1 MSRRPSRTGISTQQ
15 KHLLPPETS
24 IGAKAAVS
32 HLELALLNL
41 ETQLSTPEH
50 DEDRRSV
57 LEAKQCVRELMTR
70 YESHHL
76 RSFAHTKEQK
86 VGGLPLRSFT
96 SSHETFTKSDVPP
109 HALVD
114 GHTVAS
120 PPPLHEGTV
129 VELPGTLLCEPPQKL
144 ETHNAWLAD
153 HDDDWF
159 TPAQQRLLNI
169 FAELDNVGLGEIP
182 RSELRQAL
190 TRYGINAAKSWQLI
204 QTLDKDGDG
213 KITSGEWNDVVKGL
227 STDDHGRKVKDVVEG
242 LLKRSESDSS
252 SGSWVSRRGV
262 TAQGSEAPRPPLML
276 RYDSLYRLAWDIFMI
291 SMLCYIAISLP
302 VSIGF
307 DGVMPRGAAR
317 GLETVERIIDV
328 MFCVDIIINFRT
340 TYVNEEGVHV
350 VDSCKVARTYLCTWF
365 LLDFIS
371 SAPIDLLFSNLPNL
385 QAAKLL
391 KIGKAIKAV
400 KMLRIRKLMKHLDRH
415 DWADQALYDFKV
427 SVKLMY
433 LCLVALCFCHWLAC
447 FMPASGGGEF
457 LKDVDGQNLWTD
469 FGRSYFS
476 AMYWAMT
483 TITTVGYGD
492 IVPKTDSERA
502 YTRFDQLVGV
512 GFYGYAIGSITAVMT
527 ASDANTRAYNERLD
541 LIVAWLNHH
550 NELPRDMNR
559 RIRRHFKQILGKRTA
574 LDDSEILKDLSPELR
589 SDLSKY
595 LINDQV
601 RHCLLFEGLSSG
613 AFAKLVPVLQL
624 THVETNE
631 RIVTSGE
638 PGVAMF
644 IISDGSAHMS
654 QEARDGSM
662 IDNKLEVG
670 DSFGE
675 EIILGLEER
684 YLYTVTST
692 SPMSLYMLQELEF
705 KACFEALPDVFSM
718 MTENYLRCS
727 QLQRQE
733 TPTSRVSRISTS

>member
-1 MSRRPSRTGISTQQ
+1 MSRKFARTGISTQHNQ
-15 KHLLPPETS
+15 LRLPPEQS

-57 LEAKQCVRELMTR
+57 LAAKQCVRELMAR
-70 YESHHL
+70 YESHQL
-76 RSFAHTKEQK
+76 RSFAHAKEQK
-86 VGGLPLRSFT
+86 LEALPLSSIT
-96 SSHETFTKSDVPP
+96 SSRDSLAKPGVPP
-109 HALVD
+109 HAIVN
-114 GHTVAS
+114 
-120 PPPLHEGTV
+120 LHKKTSALLDDETV
-129 VELPGTLLCEPPQKL
+129 VEHPSALNCEPPRKH
-144 ETHNAWLAD
+144 EAHNAWLLDDAAD
-153 HDDDWF
+153 RF
-159 TPAQQRLLNI
+159 TPGQRRLLNI
-169 FAELDNVGLGEIP
+169 FAELDKVGLGEVP

-190 TRYGINAAKSWQLI
+190 TRYGINAAKSWKLI

-213 KITSGEWNDVVKGL
+213 KITSREWNDVVNGL
-227 STDDHGRKVKDVVEG
+227 GTDDHGDKLKDVVEG
-242 LLKRSESDSS
+242 LLKKSESGV
-252 SGSWVSRRGV
+252 SGESWVSRHV
-262 TAQGSEAPRPPLML
+262 PTQGRDALHAPLML
-276 RYDSLYRLAWDIFMI
+276 QYDSLYRLAWDVFMM
-291 SMLCYIAISLP
+291 SLLWYIAISLP
-302 VSIGF
+302 VSVGF
-307 DGVMPRGAAR
+307 HGTMPHGAAR
-317 GLETVERIIDV
+317 GLETVERVIDV
-328 MFCVDIIINFRT
+328 FFCVDIVINFRT
-340 TYVNEEGVHV
+340 TYVSEEGVHV
-350 VDSCKVARTYLCTWF
+350 VSSWKIARTYLRTWF
-365 LLDFIS
+365 LLDLIS

-391 KIGKAIKAV
+391 KMGKAV
-400 KMLRIRKLMKHLDRH
+400 KALKVLRLRKLMKQIDRY
-415 DWADQALYDFKV
+415 DWADQFLLDSKV
-427 SVKLMY
+427 SCKLMY

-447 FMPASGGGEF
+447 FMPALGGGEF
-457 LKDVDGQNLWTD
+457 LKNVDGKNLWTE
-469 FGRSYFS
+469 FGRAYFS

-502 YTRFDQLVGV
+502 YTMFAQIIGV

-527 ASDANTRAYNERLD
+527 SSDANTRAYNERLD

-550 NELPRDMNR
+550 NELPRQMVR
-559 RIRRHFKQILGKRTA
+559 RIRRHFKHTLGKRTA

-601 RHCLLFEGLSSG
+601 RHCLLFEGLSAT

-654 QEARDGSM
+654 QEACDGSM
-662 IDNKLEVG
+662 NEKKLEVG

-684 YLYTVTST
+684 YSYTVTAT

-705 KACFEALPDVFSM
+705 KACFQALPDVFSM

-727 QLQRQE
+727 QLQRQD
-733 TPTSRVSRISTS
+733 TTTIRISRIP